1 MALFHKSYI
10 HDLKMK
16 HSSFKPGKISHTLRQ
31 RLPVGSLI
39 LEAANRTKLMA
50 PTSNGNAISH
60 QIKRSAA
67 VLSLLRA
74 WQHRVHRHYL

>member
-10 HDLKMK
+10 HDFKMK
-16 HSSFKPGKISHTLRQ
+16 HSSFIPGQISHTLHQ

-39 LEAANRTKLMA
+39 LEAANRTKMMA
-50 PTSNGNAISH
+50 PTSNGNAVSH

-67 VLSLLRA
+67 VLRA
-74 WQHRVHRHYL
+74 QQHRVHRHYL